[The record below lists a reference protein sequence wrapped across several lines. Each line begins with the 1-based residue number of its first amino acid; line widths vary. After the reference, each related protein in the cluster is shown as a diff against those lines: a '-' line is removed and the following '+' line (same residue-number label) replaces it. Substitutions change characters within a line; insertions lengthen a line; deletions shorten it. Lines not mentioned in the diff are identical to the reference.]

1 MKDIDLV
8 EIRRA
13 LISVS
18 DKTGLVEFAGTLA
31 GDFSIELISTGGTA
45 KTLQA
50 AGLKVRDVSELT
62 GFPEMFDGRVKTL
75 HPAVHGGLLARRDE
89 PSHIDT
95 MRTHHIQPIDLV
107 VVNFYPFEQAITAAG
122 EAAGFDHAL
131 ENIDIGGPAM
141 VRSAAKNHR
150 SVVVLTDPLQYEK
163 LRKQLRRHGG
173 ATDYRFRFDMAI
185 WAYSR
190 TARYDAA
197 IHRYLAEQ
205 YYAGSDLPERNID
218 AAGLTPVLMPVLRR
232 VQKLRYGENPHQPG
246 AFYADSEPAQGL
258 AAAVQLHGKELSWMN
273 LLDADAAL
281 ALVGEFDTPAAAL
294 IKHANPCGCA
304 ISANPAD
311 AFDQAYAGDSV
322 AAFGGILAL
331 NRRVDAA
338 TAGRIV
344 ADKRFLEVLLAPDF
358 EPSALDMLRR
368 RWVDCRLLAV
378 GTIPPPPRSAALS
391 LRSIVGGVLVQQ
403 PDYAGFSPE
412 RCRVVSRRPPTPPEF
427 ADLQFAWLV
436 CKHVKSNA
444 IVLAADGQ
452 LLSAGAGQ
460 TSRVTSCRLAVELAR
475 RNDHAAKLARAVAAS
490 DAFFP
495 FPDGPEILI
504 QAGVRAIIQP
514 GGSKRD
520 RETIELCDRCDVA
533 LVFTGERHF
542 CH

>member
-31 GDFSIELISTGGTA
+31 RDFSIELISTGGTA
-45 KTLQA
+45 QTLQA
-50 AGLKVRDVSELT
+50 AGLKVRDISELT

-75 HPAVHGGLLARRDE
+75 HPAVHGGLLALRDE
-89 PSHIDT
+89 PSHIET
-95 MRTHHIQPIDLV
+95 MRMQHIQPIDLV
-107 VVNFYPFEQAITAAG
+107 VVNFYPFEQAAAAG
-122 EAAGFDHAL
+122 EAAGFDHVL

-163 LRKQLRRHGG
+163 LRRQLRRHGG

-197 IHRYLAEQ
+197 VHRYLAKQ
-205 YYAGSDLPERNID
+205 YYAGSDPPARNID
-218 AAGLTPVLMPVLRR
+218 AAGLTPVLISALPR
-232 VQKLRYGENPHQPG
+232 VQKLRYGENPHQLG

-281 ALVGEFDTPAAAL
+281 TLVGEFDTPAAAV

-304 ISANPAD
+304 TSANPAD
-311 AFDQAYAGDSV
+311 AFDRAYAGDSV

-331 NRRVDAA
+331 NRRVDVA

-344 ADKRFLEVLLAPDF
+344 VDKRFLEVLLAPDF

-368 RWVDCRLLAV
+368 RWVDCRLLAM
-378 GTIPPPPRSAALS
+378 GPIPPRPRSDALS
-391 LRSIVGGVLVQQ
+391 LRSIAGGVLVQQ
-403 PDYAGFSPE
+403 PDHAGFSSE
-412 RCRVVSRRPPTPPEF
+412 RCRVASRRPPTLREF

-444 IVLAADGQ
+444 IVLAAEGQ
-452 LLSAGAGQ
+452 MISAGAGQ
-460 TSRVTSCRLAVELAR
+460 TSRVASCRLAVELAR
-475 RNDHAAKLARAVAAS
+475 RNDHGAKLARAVAAS

-514 GGSKRD
+514 GGSKKD
-520 RETIELCDRCDVA
+520 RETIELCDRRDVA